1 MPVLPEYTT
10 PQRGI
15 WKIEE
20 SRDELLA
27 LLTRKDDYMP
37 FLSRCKSDSRQTEWL
52 AVRTLLKT
60 MLGHETSIAYHPD
73 GIPYLPDEELHIS
86 ISHTKGYAAV
96 LLGTQ
101 PRIGIDIEHRSER
114 IRKLY
119 ERFLGESEQ
128 RLIGRQPDTETLLI
142 CWSAKE
148 TAFKMMRKRAV
159 DWRNDLQIISF
170 DAQHR
175 QLSIRETLT
184 PYATLCSIRYI
195 ATPEFI
201 MTQSAPQESLGVV
214 RNGI

>member
-10 PQRGI
+10 SLRGI

-20 SRDELLA
+20 SRDDLLA
-27 LLTRKDDYMP
+27 LLTRKDDYVP
-37 FLSRCKSDSRQTEWL
+37 FLNGCKSDTRQTEWL

-60 MLGHETSIAYHPD
+60 MLGRETPIAYHPD
-73 GIPYLPDEELHIS
+73 GIPYLPDADLHIS

-96 LLGTQ
+96 LLDTQ
-101 PRIGIDIEHRSER
+101 PRIGIDIEYRSER

-119 ERFLGESEQ
+119 DRFLGEAEQ
-128 RLIGRQPDTETLLI
+128 RLIGRHPDTETLLI

-159 DWRNDLQIISF
+159 DWRNDLRIVSF
-170 DAQHR
+170 DPQLR

-184 PYATLCSIRYI
+184 PHATLCSIGYI
-195 ATPEFI
+195 VTSEFI
-201 MTQSAPQESLGVV
+201 MTQSVPQ
-214 RNGI
+214 